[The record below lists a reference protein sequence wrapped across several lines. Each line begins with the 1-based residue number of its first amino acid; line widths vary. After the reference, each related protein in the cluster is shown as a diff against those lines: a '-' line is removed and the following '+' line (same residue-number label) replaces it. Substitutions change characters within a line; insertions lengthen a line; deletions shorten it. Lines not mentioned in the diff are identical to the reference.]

1 MNNIVSKYFNYLVA
15 VAFVLNS
22 WAKKHVSIA
31 EYQLMNSSEAK
42 ESLHVSL
49 QTDDFYNPFLTR
61 RENKDLKKFSTK
73 EY

>member
-1 MNNIVSKYFNYLVA
+1 
-15 VAFVLNS
+15 
-22 WAKKHVSIA
+22 
-31 EYQLMNSSEAK
+31 MNSSEAK